1 MVREIHREETQEGE
15 GSVHKLLLIFF
26 ISIVSLF
33 ANEAQDIIKKLD
45 ENMRG
50 ENVSMVMTMRVV
62 SLSHERTL
70 KIQSWSE
77 GTKKSFTK
85 ILYPP
90 KDRGITFLSL
100 DNQMWQYV
108 PKIERI
114 IKIPPSMML
123 QNWMG
128 SDITNDDMVKQSSIV
143 EDYDAKII
151 KKTGT
156 IVTIELIPKVDAA
169 VVWGKIIINIDTLT
183 YTSKKDIFY
192 DEDAQ
197 EVREFIYEKVKKFGK
212 YYIPTYWRVQSCDKK
227 DSYTEI
233 ILEDVKY
240 DTDISQ
246 QYFKK
251 SALKRFSR

>member
-1 MVREIHREETQEGE
+1 MIKFL
-15 GSVHKLLLIFF
+15 SLFF
-26 ISIVSLF
+26 IFAPLLF
-33 ANEAQDIIKKLD
+33 SNEAQEIIKKLD

-50 ENVSMVMTMRVV
+50 QNISIKLSMKVV
-62 SLSHERTL
+62 SLGHERTM
-70 KIQSWSE
+70 KIQSYSQ

-108 PKIERI
+108 PKIKRI

-143 EDYDAKII
+143 EDYEPFII
-151 KKTGT
+151 EKNEN
-156 IVTIELIPKVDAA
+156 IVTIELIPKESAA
-169 VVWGKIIINIDTLT
+169 VVWGRIVVNIDTLT
-183 YTSKKDIFY
+183 YTSQKDIFY
-192 DEDAQ
+192 DEDNK
-197 EVREFIYEKVKKFGK
+197 EVRYFIYEEVQKFGK
-212 YYIPTYWRVQSCDKK
+212 YYIPTYWRVQSKDKPNN
-227 DSYTEI
+227 YTEI
-233 ILEDVKY
+233 VLEEVEY
-240 DTDISQ
+240 DTDISE
-246 QYFKK
+246 QYFQK

>member
-1 MVREIHREETQEGE
+1 MIKFLVFILVLGQ
-15 GSVHKLLLIFF
+15 LLF
-26 ISIVSLF
+26 S
-33 ANEAQDIIKKLD
+33 NEAHDIIKKLD

-50 ENVSMVMTMRVV
+50 KNISMELTMRVV
-62 SLSHERTL
+62 SLGHERTM
-70 KIQSWSE
+70 KMQSLSE

-90 KDRGITFLSL
+90 KDKGITFLSL

-143 EDYDAKII
+143 EDYDPKIL
-151 KKTGT
+151 KKDGNIT
-156 IVTIELIPKVDAA
+156 TIELIPKDSAA
-169 VVWGKIIINIDTLT
+169 VVWGKIIINIDIST
-183 YTSKKDIFY
+183 YTSIKDIFY
-192 DEDAQ
+192 DEDGL
-197 EVREFIYEKVKKFGK
+197 EVRYFIYDKVKKIGE
-212 YYIPTYWRVQSCDKK
+212 YYIPTYWRVQAVDKK
-227 DSYTEI
+227 DNFTEI
-233 ILEDVKY
+233 ILDNVEY
-240 DTDISQ
+240 DTQISE

>member
-1 MVREIHREETQEGE
+1 MF
-15 GSVHKLLLIFF
+15 KLLLVFLTT
-26 ISIVSLF
+26 SMLF
-33 ANEAQDIIKKLD
+33 AQTAQEIVKKLD
-45 ENMRG
+45 QNMRG
-50 ENVSMVMTMRVV
+50 ENISMTLRMKIVSQGHTREMKM
-62 SLSHERTL
+62 
-70 KIQSWSE
+70 QSFSE

-100 DNQMWQYV
+100 NNQMWQYV

-143 EDYDAKII
+143 EDYDAKLLE
-151 KKTGT
+151 KKDN
-156 IVTIELIPKVDAA
+156 VAKIELIPKEDAA
-169 VVWGKIIINIDTLT
+169 VVWGKIVININLDT
-183 YTSKKDIFY
+183 YTSNKDVFY
-192 DEDAQ
+192 DEDG
-197 EVREFIYEKVKKFGK
+197 EVVRYFTYKSVKKIGN
-212 YYIPTYWRVQSCDKK
+212 YYIPTLWKIESAEKK
-227 DSYTEI
+227 NRYTEI

-240 DTDISQ
+240 NTEISAE
-246 QYFKK
+246 YFKK

>member
-1 MVREIHREETQEGE
+1 MSKFITI
-15 GSVHKLLLIFF
+15 LLLF
-26 ISIVSLF
+26 SSLLF
-33 ANEAQDIIKKLD
+33 SNEADEIIKKFD
-45 ENMRG
+45 ANMRG
-50 ENVSMVMTMRVV
+50 QNISIKLSMRVV
-62 SLSHERTL
+62 SLGHERTM
-70 KIQSWSE
+70 KIESYSQ

-85 ILYPP
+85 ILFPP

-143 EDYDAKII
+143 EDYDSKILE
-151 KKTGT
+151 KNGN
-156 IVTIELIPKVDAA
+156 IVTIELIPKEDAA
-169 VVWGKIIINIDTLT
+169 VVWGKIVINIDTAT
-183 YTSKKDIFY
+183 YTSIKDIFY
-192 DEDAQ
+192 DEEGE
-197 EVREFIYEKVKKFGK
+197 EVRYFIYEKVKKFGK
-212 YYIPTYWRVQSCDKK
+212 YYIPTYWRVQSSDKPQNF
-227 DSYTEI
+227 TEI
-233 ILEDVKY
+233 LLEEVKY
-240 DTDISQ
+240 DTEISQ